1 MTAGVALPERP
12 LAWLDG
18 RLQPL
23 DQARVPVL
31 DRGFLF
37 GDGVYEVIPVYG
49 GHPCRMEQHLERL
62 AASLAATAI
71 PDPHD
76 RAGWQRLLGELVA
89 ANGGGDLALYLQ
101 VTRGVAPVRDHAIAP
116 GLVPTVFAMVMPL
129 QPRTPQVAA
138 QGIRAITLPDSRWAL
153 CQIKAI
159 TLLANVLH
167 KQTATAQG
175 ADEAL
180 LVRDGLVIEA
190 TASNVFAVL
199 DGVLVTPPID
209 PGMLTGVTRGLV
221 LELADRDGIETR
233 VAPLPAARL
242 AGASEIWVTS
252 STREVSPVTSLDGAA
267 VGDGRPGPLWR
278 TIDRLYQEY
287 KAGLA
292 NG

>member
-1 MTAGVALPERP
+1 MTASVALPEHP

-49 GHPCRMEQHLERL
+49 GRPCRLEQHLERL
-62 AASLAATAI
+62 GASLAATAI

-76 RAGWQRLLGELVA
+76 RAGWQRMLRELVA

-116 GLVPTVFAMVMPL
+116 GLVPTVFAMAMPL
-129 QPRTPQVAA
+129 PPRSPQVAA
-138 QGIRAITLPDSRWAL
+138 QGIRAITLADSRWAL

-167 KQTATAQG
+167 KQAATTQG

-233 VAPLPAARL
+233 EAALPAARL
-242 AGASEIWVTS
+242 TGASEIWVTS

-292 NG
+292 CA